1 MRHLLILLVLIFST
15 QFFWAQTNFSE
26 VSQSIGIDFMNKSQ
40 MKMGGGVA
48 VLDFDNDGWED
59 LFVTGGLSKNGLFRN
74 NGDGTFSES
83 LAPGLFADSAQSM
96 GVVTGDIDNDGY
108 REIYITTAFHEENIL
123 YYNNGDGT
131 FTDITTAAGLVPAI
145 DSMWSTSAAFGD
157 VNNDGFLDL
166 YVINYVD
173 SAGILEDSAGN
184 AIGYSHICYANSLY
198 MNNGNLTFTESSS
211 AMGVADAGCGLA
223 VAFTDFDSDRDVD
236 ILIANDFGEWVL
248 PSSLLQNDFAI
259 TGNFTDISVTSG
271 MDAQMYGMGIAI
283 GDYDQD
289 MDLDYYV
296 TNIGAQRLFC
306 QESPGM
312 FVDTSEFANV
322 RNEFIDTTLTTGWGT
337 AFFDMDNDTYIDLF
351 VAHGHITLVDFFE
364 NTLLDPD
371 KAFLNNGD
379 GTFTDVS
386 DLVGLSDSALGRGL
400 TYADFDQD
408 GDIDLVINPVHWD
421 TLSGQHVN
429 LYDNTLSNGNNFAQV
444 SLQGTISN
452 RDAFGAQ
459 IAMYTNGKSWLHEI
473 NGGSSHMSQTSSIA
487 HFGMGSA
494 VTIDSMIIYWPSGL
508 IEKKFDYSIN
518 KRHTFI
524 EGTGN
529 AVGHQTLDQME
540 FYIYPNPTTD
550 IIQIRTAKPYYSLLI
565 STISG
570 QIIEQHTYL
579 QELDLS
585 HLSAGVY
592 LLSFTSN
599 EGVLF
604 TRKIVKH

>member
-1 MRHLLILLVLIFST
+1 MRYLLILTLLVFST
-15 QFFWAQTNFSE
+15 QFYWSQTNFSE
-26 VSQSIGIDFMNKSQ
+26 VSQSIGIDFMNRSQ

-48 VLDFDNDGWED
+48 VLDYDNDGWED
-59 LFVTGGLSKNGLFRN
+59 LFVTGGLSRNGLFRN
-74 NGDGTFSES
+74 NGDGTFSEP
-83 LAPGLFADSAQSM
+83 LAAGLFADSAQSM

-108 REIYITTAFHEENIL
+108 REIFITTAFDEENIL

-131 FTDITTAAGLVPAI
+131 FTDITVASGVLPLV

-173 SAGILEDSAGN
+173 SAGVLEDTAGN
-184 AIGYSHICYANSLY
+184 AIGYSHICFANSLY
-198 MNNGNLTFTESSS
+198 INNGNLTFTEASV
-211 AMGVADAGCGLA
+211 AMGVDDAGCGLA
-223 VAFTDFDSDRDVD
+223 VALTDFDSDRDVD
-236 ILIANDFGEWVL
+236 ILVANDFGEWVL
-248 PSSLLQNDFAI
+248 PSSLFQNDI
-259 TGNFTDISVTSG
+259 GTSGNFTDISVASG

-306 QESPGM
+306 QESLGV
-312 FVDTSEFANV
+312 FVDTSEYANV
-322 RNEFIDTTLTTGWGT
+322 KNEFIDTTLTTGWGT

-351 VAHGHITLVDFFE
+351 AAHGHITLVDFFE

-400 TYADFDQD
+400 SYADFDQD
-408 GDIDLVINPVHWD
+408 GDVDLVINPVHWD

-429 LYDNTLSNGNNFAQV
+429 IYDNVLTNGNNFAQV

-459 IAMYTNGKSWLHEI
+459 IAMYTDGKSWLHEV
-473 NGGSSHMSQTSSIA
+473 NGGSSHMSQNSSVA
-487 HFGMGSA
+487 HFGMANA
-494 VTIDSMIIYWPSGL
+494 VTIDSMIIYWPSGI
-508 IEKKFDYSIN
+508 IEKKYNYSIN
-518 KRHTFI
+518 KRHSFI
-524 EGTGN
+524 EGSGN
-529 AVGHQTLDQME
+529 SVGFEAADAIE
-540 FYIYPNPTTD
+540 FSVYPNPAQNNL
-550 IIQIRTAKPYYSLLI
+550 QIRSTQPYESLHI
-565 STISG
+565 MNISG
-570 QIIEQHTYL
+570 QVIEQHAYV
-579 QELDLS
+579 QELNLS
-585 HLSAGVY
+585 HLEGGIY
-592 LLSFTSN
+592 LLRFTSK

-604 TRKIVKH
+604 TKKIVKR